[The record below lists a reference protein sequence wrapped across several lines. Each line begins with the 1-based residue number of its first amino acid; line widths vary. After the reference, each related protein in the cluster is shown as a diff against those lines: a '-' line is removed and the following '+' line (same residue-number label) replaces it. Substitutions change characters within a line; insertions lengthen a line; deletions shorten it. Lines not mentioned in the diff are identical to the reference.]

1 MKNVLIKNV
10 VYSVT
15 LQFGDKLPQCFSW
28 LLFLHKAFTNEKTTE
43 AGTAQLA
50 HDVGVA
56 NP

>member
-50 HDVGVA
+50 HYIGVA

>member
-15 LQFGDKLPQCFSW
+15 LQFGDKLAQCFSRFI
-28 LLFLHKAFTNEKTTE
+28 FLHKAFTNEKTTE

-50 HDVGVA
+50 HYIGVA
-56 NP
+56 NS